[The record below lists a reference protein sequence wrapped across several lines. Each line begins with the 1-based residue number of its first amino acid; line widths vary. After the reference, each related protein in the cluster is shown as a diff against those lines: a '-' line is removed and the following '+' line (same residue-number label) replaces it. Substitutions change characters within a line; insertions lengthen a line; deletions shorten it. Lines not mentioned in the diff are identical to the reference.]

1 VADPSRAAAV
11 KELLQCKY
19 MAKRV
24 FEQCTWML
32 EHYCIVDI
40 MPVGFVCHVLWNIHS
55 PAIEANLYTE
65 EDPHLQEAVSTT
77 PARWNILARVA
88 GHFLCTNEVESEV
101 RPSIANPPK
110 EKPFH
115 ATRSHGD
122 RLDVHNRSILLA
134 LDTAM
139 STMDMNKTRLKTP
152 GSACF
157 KLATRLLH
165 SMIKVSVSKDGLHR
179 IMEAMEHIVLEETK
193 RFVAPGE
200 KDLAGFASERKD
212 LRGLGDYLAQIK
224 RKHPCLFGNR
234 PFFAAICESRLGLL
248 KIYSRGR
255 GRFETTQVVRMDP
268 SYYED
273 ATRVVGLFGEQSAV
287 LLGRILTG

>member
-1 VADPSRAAAV
+1 
-11 KELLQCKY
+11 

-24 FEQCTWML
+24 FERCTWML

-40 MPVGFVCHVLWNIHS
+40 MPVGFVCHVLHNINS

-65 EDPHLQEAVSTT
+65 EDPHLQVAVSTT
-77 PARWNILARVA
+77 PTRWNILARVA

-122 RLDVHNRSILLA
+122 KLDVHNRSILSA
-134 LDTAM
+134 VDMAM
-139 STMDMNKTRLKTP
+139 RIMDVNRSRLMTP

-165 SMIKVSVSKDGLHR
+165 FMIKIGVGDDGLHR
-179 IMEAMEHIVLEETK
+179 IMQAMEYVVLEETK

-200 KDLAGFASERKD
+200 KDLAGFASERRD

-224 RKHPCLFGNR
+224 RKQPCLFGNR
-234 PFFAAICESRLGLL
+234 SLFADICEKRLRLL
-248 KIYSRGR
+248 KVYYHGR
-255 GRFETTQVVRMDP
+255 SGYESTQVYKMDP

-273 ATRVVGLFGEQSAV
+273 ATRVVGLFGEQSVV
-287 LLGRILTG
+287 LVGHILTG